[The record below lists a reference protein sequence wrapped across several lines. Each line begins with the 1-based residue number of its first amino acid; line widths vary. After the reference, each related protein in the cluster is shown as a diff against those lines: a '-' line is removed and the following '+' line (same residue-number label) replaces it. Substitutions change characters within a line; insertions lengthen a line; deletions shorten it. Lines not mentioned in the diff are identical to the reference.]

1 MILLTTDT
9 TSSGI
14 AGLSA
19 AYALAASGHR
29 VQVFEQARGLKLQ
42 PGGSLLPPNATRILT
57 HWGVGKE
64 LVQKAVTT
72 TSSSILDSEYH
83 GPRPLLP
90 VAAAY
95 RSRAR
100 RC

>member
-1 MILLTTDT
+1 MLLTTDT

-29 VQVFEQARGLKLQ
+29 VQVFEQARDLRYQ
-42 PGGSLLPPNATRILT
+42 PGGALLPPNATRILT
-57 HWGVGKE
+57 HWGAGKE
-64 LVQKAVTT
+64 VVQKAATT
-72 TSSSILDSEYH
+72 SSSSILDCEYH
-83 GPRPLLP
+83 GPRQSLP